1 MKLSLLTV
9 FVITIASLSIIPV
22 YRCSSSS
29 QSQFQWQIL
38 TKQNFSSQIRL
49 HNHLLLLVALPWSGE
64 ARSLMND
71 VSLAVSA
78 KPIEFAS
85 LKLMRMHRNTEK
97 VLADSIGATDEI
109 TLVYFH
115 YSVSYKY
122 RGRFRAQNILF
133 SLYPY
138 ISLAPE
144 EVPLAALNSPLDLRS
159 FIDSTDKAIVLVD
172 FCGWTPKLL
181 AKSTKDNGTQNSFTV
196 LGNHHGMDLSRGN
209 SRMHVSR
216 GKTNKKVADEDTC
229 KAELSV
235 DKGFCKAPW
244 LGEFT
249 LLNYGLLEGSK
260 DRNHDVVH
268 YCSSSEE
275 FERFQSFY
283 LKFMTVVR
291 EFFLPPE
298 RNRFGLVSNRSMLS
312 SLGVGDYGPWFAV
325 QYQAGC
331 SSCSNILKEEDDLNY
346 VLQMNNYYVKELE
359 GNDQEPIL
367 PANKPS
373 VLLFVD
379 RSSES
384 SETRG
389 KSKEALEAFRELAQ
403 HYHSVNQAGKKKNDS
418 LDKHYH
424 GLKSTSEHP
433 RLKLSMPAQK
443 IKLKE
448 KISTVMI
455 INEGK
460 QVSLDNVPSDLQGS
474 SLNEILAYLL
484 QRKNDRKLS
493 SLAKDLGFQLLS
505 DDMDIGLASTQQPYS
520 EVQSNQ
526 IPTETSEQGL
536 ADTLVLDGDSYRSAA
551 EVEENPKLTELS
563 SRDDEVNRPSIITH
577 EEIKSVQPGE
587 SVADNE
593 LSTTEFVRSE
603 TDDSSGGNKYEE
615 ELTHFLGFNGSFFYS
630 DGNYQLLERL
640 TGGFGVP
647 SLVIVDPIQQQHYVY
662 PGEKSFNFSSLYD
675 FLSEF
680 LNRTLHPYQ
689 RSEHV
694 LQGQKGPIHPPFVNL
709 DFHEIDSIPQI
720 TAHSFSELAIGFNLS
735 NKEDTSNAWNKD
747 VLILFSNN
755 WCSFC
760 QRMEM
765 VVREVYRAIKGYV
778 NMLNSGSQN
787 VEGISDH
794 ENLDHVTMKLPVIY
808 LLDCTLNDCDLI
820 LKSLDQ
826 REVYPALILFPA
838 EKKKPLLYEGD
849 ISVIE
854 VMKFVAEH
862 GSNFHNLIRE
872 KVLWLSEREGKNK
885 NLYDA
890 LLTDFNPEPLQS
902 HSKYHGAQG
911 HDLLDQVVRPSPVSS
926 PVTNGLHEALPH
938 VVIGS
943 VLISTEKLLGVHPF
957 DGSKILIVA
966 ANEVTG
972 FQGLILNK
980 HIQWSLLPKLEE
992 ELEKLK
998 EAPLS
1003 LGGPVMETGMPLL
1016 SLTRTLFGNH
1026 LPEILPGIYLLDQVT
1041 TIRKIEELKSTNE
1054 PVGDYWFFLGY
1065 SSWGWKQLYD
1075 EMAEGAWNL
1084 SEDATRHLN
1093 WP

>member
-1 MKLSLLTV
+1 MKLPLLTV
-9 FVITIASLSIIPV
+9 FVVAIVSLSIVPQ
-22 YRCSSSS
+22 YPCSSSS

-38 TKQNFSSQIRL
+38 TKHNFSSQIRL
-49 HNHLLLLVALPWSGE
+49 HPHILLLITLPWSGE
-64 ARSLMND
+64 ARSLMNH
-71 VSLAVSA
+71 VSLALSA
-78 KPIEFAS
+78 KPKEFTS
-85 LKLMRMHRNTEK
+85 LKLMLMHRNIEK

-115 YSVSYKY
+115 FSLSYKY
-122 RGRFRAQNILF
+122 RGRLRAQNILF
-133 SLYPY
+133 SLSPY

-144 EVPLAALNSPLDLRS
+144 EVPLTTLNTPLDLRS
-159 FIDSTDKAIVLVD
+159 FLDSTDKAFVLVD

-181 AKSTKDNGTQNSFTV
+181 AKSTKNNGTQNGFTV
-196 LGNHHGMDLSRGN
+196 LGNRHGMGLSRGN
-209 SRMHVSR
+209 SRMPMSR
-216 GKTNKKVADEDTC
+216 GKTNKKVDVEDTC
-229 KAELSV
+229 KAELGF

-249 LLNYGLLEGSK
+249 LLNYGPLEGSK
-260 DRNHDVVH
+260 DRNHHVLH
-268 YCSSSEE
+268 SCSSEE
-275 FERFQSFY
+275 FEHFHSFY
-283 LKFMTVVR
+283 LKFMTAVR

-331 SSCSNILKEEDDLNY
+331 SNYSNILKEEDDLNY
-346 VLQMNNYYVKELE
+346 VLQMNNYCVKELE
-359 GNDQEPIL
+359 ANGHDQEPIL

-403 HYHSVNQAGKKKNDS
+403 YYHSVNQAGKKNNDS
-418 LDKHYH
+418 HDKFSVRDYH
-424 GLKSTSEHP
+424 HGFRSTSEHP
-433 RLKLSMPAQK
+433 RLKLSMPAQR

-448 KISTVMI
+448 KISSIMI
-455 INEGK
+455 VNEGK
-460 QVSLDNVPSDLQGS
+460 RVSLDNVPSDLQGS

-505 DDMDIGLASTQQPYS
+505 DDIDIRLANTQQSHS

-526 IPTETSEQGL
+526 IPSETSQHGHTYTVML
-536 ADTLVLDGDSYRSAA
+536 NGDPYRSAG
-551 EVEENPKLTELS
+551 ELEENG
-563 SRDDEVNRPSIITH
+563 PSIVTH
-577 EEIKSVQPGE
+577 EEKKSVMSEE
-587 SVADNE
+587 SVSEYE
-593 LSTTEFVRSE
+593 LSTAKFVRPE
-603 TDDSSGGNKYEE
+603 TDDSSGGNKYAEGQ
-615 ELTHFLGFNGSFFYS
+615 THFLGFNGSFFYS
-630 DGNYQLLERL
+630 DGNYQLLKRL
-640 TGGFGVP
+640 SGGCGVP

-662 PGEKSFNFSSLYD
+662 PNEKSFNFSSLYD

-680 LNRTLHPYQ
+680 LNGTLHPYQ

-694 LQGQKGPIHPPFVNL
+694 LRGQKGSIHPPFVNL

-720 TAHSFSELAIGFNLS
+720 TAHSFSELVIGFNLS
-735 NKEDTSNAWNKD
+735 NKENTSNAWNKD
-747 VLILFSNN
+747 VLVLFSNS

-778 NMLNSGSQN
+778 DMLNRGSQN

-820 LKSLDQ
+820 LKSVDQ

-849 ISVIE
+849 MAVID

-862 GSNFHNLIRE
+862 GSNFHNLIRD
-872 KVLWLSEREGKNK
+872 KVAVLWLSERAGKNQ

-890 LLTDFNPEPLQS
+890 LQTDLNPESVES
-902 HSKYHGAQG
+902 HNKYHGAPV
-911 HDLLDQVVRPSPVSS
+911 HDRMLDQVVRPIPMSS
-926 PVTNGLHEALPH
+926 TVALPH

-943 VLISTEKLLGVHPF
+943 VLIATEKLLGVHPF

-966 ANEVTG
+966 ANQVTG

-980 HIQWSLLPKLEE
+980 HIEWSFLPKLEE

-1003 LGGPVMETGMPLL
+1003 LGGPVMKTGMPLL
-1016 SLTRTLFGNH
+1016 SLTRTVSGNH
-1026 LPEILPGIYLLDQVT
+1026 LPEILPGIYFLDQVR
-1041 TIRKIEELKSTNE
+1041 TIRKIEELKSANQ

-1084 SEDATRHLN
+1084 SEDATIHLN

>member
-1 MKLSLLTV
+1 MKLTSLTV
-9 FVITIASLSIIPV
+9 FVIAIASLCILPQ
-22 YRCSSSS
+22 YPCSSSS

-38 TKQNFSSQIRL
+38 TKHNFSSQIRL

-78 KPIEFAS
+78 KPKEFAS
-85 LKLMRMHRNTEK
+85 LKLMLMHRNTEK

-122 RGRFRAQNILF
+122 RGRLRAQNILF
-133 SLYPY
+133 SLNPY

-144 EVPLAALNSPLDLRS
+144 EVPLTALNSPLDLRA
-159 FIDSTDKAIVLVD
+159 FLDSTDKATVLVD

-196 LGNHHGMDLSRGN
+196 LGNHHGTGLSRGN
-209 SRMHVSR
+209 SRMAVSR

-229 KAELSV
+229 KAELGV
-235 DKGFCKAPW
+235 DKGFCEAPW
-244 LGEFT
+244 PGEFT

-268 YCSSSEE
+268 PCSSSEE
-275 FERFQSFY
+275 FERFHSFY

-346 VLQMNNYYVKELE
+346 VLQMNNYCVKELE
-359 GNDQEPIL
+359 GNAYDQEPIL
-367 PANKPS
+367 PANKPY

-389 KSKEALEAFRELAQ
+389 KSKGALEAFRELAQ
-403 HYHSVNQAGKKKNDS
+403 HHHSANQAGKRNNDS
-418 LDKHYH
+418 DDKYYH

-433 RLKLSMPAQK
+433 RLKLSMPTQK

-448 KISTVMI
+448 KISSVMI

-505 DDMDIGLASTQQPYS
+505 DDMDIRLASTQQPYS

-526 IPTETSEQGL
+526 IPTETSEQGHT
-536 ADTLVLDGDSYRSAA
+536 DTVMLDGDPYRSSG
-551 EVEENPKLTELS
+551 EVKENPKSTELS
-563 SRDDEVNRPSIITH
+563 SRHDEVNRPSIISH
-577 EEIKSVQPGE
+577 EEKLSVQPGE
-587 SVADNE
+587 SVADYE
-593 LSTTEFVRSE
+593 LSTAKFVRSD
-603 TDDSSGGNKYEE
+603 TDDSSGGNNYEE
-615 ELTHFLGFNGSFFYS
+615 ELTHVLGFKGSFFYS

-647 SLVIVDPIQQQHYVY
+647 SLVLVDPIQQQHYVY

-680 LNRTLHPYQ
+680 LNGTLHPYQ
-689 RSEHV
+689 RSEYV
-694 LQGQKGPIHPPFVNL
+694 LRGQKGPIHPPFVNL

-720 TAHSFSELAIGFNLS
+720 TAHSFSELAIGFNHS

-778 NMLNSGSQN
+778 DMLNRGTQN
-787 VEGISDH
+787 ME
-794 ENLDHVTMKLPVIY
+794 ENFDQVMMKLPVLY

-849 ISVIE
+849 MAVIG

-862 GSNFHNLIRE
+862 GSNFHKLIRD
-872 KVLWLSEREGKNK
+872 KVAVLWQSERAGKNQ

-890 LLTDFNPEPLQS
+890 LLTDLNPELLQS
-902 HSKYHGAQG
+902 HSKYHGAPG
-911 HDLLDQVVRPSPVSS
+911 HDRMLDQVVRPNPMSS
-926 PVTNGLHEALPH
+926 PATNGLHEALPH

-943 VLISTEKLLGVHPF
+943 VLIATEKLLGVHPF
-957 DGSKILIVA
+957 DASKILIVA

-980 HIQWSLLPKLEE
+980 HIEWSSLPKLEE

-1003 LGGPVMETGMPLL
+1003 LGGPVMKTGMPLL
-1016 SLTRTLFGNH
+1016 SLTRTVSGNH

-1041 TIRKIEELKSTNE
+1041 TIRKIEELKSANQ

-1065 SSWGWKQLYD
+1065 SSWGWKQLHD